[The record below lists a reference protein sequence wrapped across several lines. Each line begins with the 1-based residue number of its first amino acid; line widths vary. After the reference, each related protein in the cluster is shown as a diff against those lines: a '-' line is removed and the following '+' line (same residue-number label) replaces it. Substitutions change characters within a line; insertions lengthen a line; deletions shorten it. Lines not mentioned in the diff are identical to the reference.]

1 MDSTKNIN
9 IDGIEKN
16 RYTVSSNGV
25 VYDTT
30 KGRVLKKSQHASGKL
45 TVSLRKDTGKGY
57 ITYYLSLL
65 VADIFLPH
73 LPKTVDG
80 KRTVV
85 VHKNGDIHDCRAEN
99 LARVVF
105 DKDRSKK
112 TKNIIDLVS
121 AIREASNRGM
131 SMTDIAASL
140 GLSGKPF
147 VELVL
152 NGDVYGDV

>member
-1 MDSTKNIN
+1 MDATTLIT

-16 RYTVSSNGV
+16 RYKISENGV
-25 VYDTT
+25 VYDIE
-30 KGRVLKKSQHASGKL
+30 KARILKRSQHASGKL
-45 TVSLRKDTGKGY
+45 TVSLRKEGKKGY
-57 ITYYLSLL
+57 VTYYLSLL
-65 VADIFLPH
+65 VSDVFLSDQ
-73 LPKTVDG
+73 PKTIDG

-99 LARVVF
+99 LVRVVF

-112 TKNIIDLVS
+112 DETVRSLVS
-121 AIREASNRGM
+121 KIRTASKEGM
-131 SMTDIAASL
+131 SMTDIATNL

-152 NGDVYGDV
+152 RGDIYGDV